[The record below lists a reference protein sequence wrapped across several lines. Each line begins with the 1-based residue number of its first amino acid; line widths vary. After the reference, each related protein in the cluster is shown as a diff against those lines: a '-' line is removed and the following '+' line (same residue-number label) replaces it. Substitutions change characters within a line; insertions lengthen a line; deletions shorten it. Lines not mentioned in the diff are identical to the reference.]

1 MKKLIAII
9 SIIATAM
16 ASCSKKSNPVPV
28 PQPTPVKITF
38 WSIGNQSNLS
48 RWGVFITIDKVLDE
62 DVVITCTFTSSP
74 DQQKVTVP
82 VSFLKGYTSWQGS
95 STVAP
100 ASVSSIGLN
109 PTFTIKG
116 TKQYTLTW

>member
-16 ASCSKKSNPVPV
+16 ASCSKKSNPLPV
-28 PQPTPVKITF
+28 PQPTPVKITS
-38 WSIGNQSNLS
+38 WSIGNQANLS
-48 RWGVFITIDKVLDE
+48 VWGVWITIDKALDE
-62 DVVITCTFTSSP
+62 DVLITCTFTSFP
-74 DQQKVTVP
+74 EQHKVTVP
-82 VSFLKGYTSWQGS
+82 VTFKKGYTSWYGN

-100 ASVSSIGLN
+100 ASLSSIGLN

>member
-1 MKKLIAII
+1 MKKVIAII

-28 PQPTPVKITF
+28 PQPTPVKITA

-48 RWGVFITIDKVLDE
+48 RWGVFLTIDKALDE
-62 DVVITCTFTSSP
+62 DVVITCTFTSWP

-82 VSFLKGYTSWQGS
+82 VTFLKGYTNWYGN

-100 ASVSSIGLN
+100 ASASSSGLN
-109 PTFTIKG
+109 PSFTIKG